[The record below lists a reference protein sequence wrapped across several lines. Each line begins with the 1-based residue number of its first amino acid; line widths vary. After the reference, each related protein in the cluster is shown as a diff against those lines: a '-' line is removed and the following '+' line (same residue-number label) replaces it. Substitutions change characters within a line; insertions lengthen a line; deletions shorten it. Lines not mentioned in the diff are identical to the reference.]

1 MNAPGSPSSALQT
14 TYFWPPPAL
23 ATVFHLSP
31 VG

>member
-14 TYFWPPPAL
+14 TNFCSAGIL
-23 ATVFHLSP
+23 ATMPHFSP